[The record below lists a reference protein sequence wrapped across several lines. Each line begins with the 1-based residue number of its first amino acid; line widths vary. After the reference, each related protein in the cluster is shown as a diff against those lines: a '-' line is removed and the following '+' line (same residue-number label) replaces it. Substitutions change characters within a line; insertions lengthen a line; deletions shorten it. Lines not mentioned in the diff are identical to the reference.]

1 MQSWIHCTVPSIV
14 FANWK
19 LRVAMFTYEKRPTPT
34 RPNKEN
40 SYASDC
46 NRGYRTWIVQLNN
59 GNDSLFRQNAKF
71 NDFPLQWQSPPHS
84 LPPLMTYNSNISR
97 IVPAGPKCWLQ
108 LTIILSYCT
117 NALRWIAFCFFYNAS
132 FMMDENGMTLLTE
145 NEMKWVIL
153 FKGWWYVGTI
163 QNL

>member
-84 LPPLMTYNSNISR
+84 LPPLMTYNSNIPR

-117 NALRWIAFCFFYNAS
+117 NALRWMLSAS
-132 FMMDENGMTLLTE
+132 STLLLDGWEMRMWMTADRKW
-145 NEMKWVIL
+145 NEMGYFV
-153 FKGWWYVGTI
+153 
-163 QNL
+163 

>member
-84 LPPLMTYNSNISR
+84 LPPLMTYNSNIPR

-117 NALRWIAFCFFYNAS
+117 NALRWMLSASSKCFIY
-132 FMMDENGMTLLTE
+132 DGWECEWLCWQK
-145 NEMKWVIL
+145 MKWNGL
-153 FKGWWYVGTI
+153 FCLRADGT
-163 QNL
+163 